1 MKYFALVAGL
11 VVVLGVL
18 GLLFGRRRGA
28 LVSTHVINL
37 DSSTDR
43 LLQFQTKCQDAGVT
57 ATRWRGVNGRALG
70 PKDLLQYGV
79 PRSVYDKYAGQKRL
93 GVIGCYLSHATLLK
107 HLESTPAG
115 ENDYH
120 LIFED
125 DAVVPRGLRSELG
138 ALVARLPAD
147 WDVFQLYNNQP
158 LTQPYDGVIH
168 TLLPG
173 KANWGTVAYCVR
185 HGALPKI
192 NAHVATMR
200 VPIDDQLLEKS
211 QVWKWFCVVP
221 NYIQTEDG
229 GKSTLNDRPA

>member
-1 MKYFALVAGL
+1 M
-11 VVVLGVL
+11 
-18 GLLFGRRRGA
+18 
-28 LVSTHVINL
+28 
-37 DSSTDR
+37 
-43 LLQFQTKCQDAGVT
+43 

-115 ENDYH
+115 ANDYH

-125 DAVVPRGLRSELG
+125 DAVVPAGLRSELG

-147 WDVFQLYNNQP
+147 WDVFQLYNNRP
-158 LTQPYDGVIH
+158 LTRPYDGVIH

-173 KANWGTVAYCVR
+173 KGNWGLVAYCVR

-192 NAHVATMR
+192 NAQIATMR
-200 VPIDDQLLEKS
+200 VPIDDQLLEKA
-211 QVWKWFCVVP
+211 QTWKWFCVVP
-221 NYIQTEDG
+221 NYIETEDG
-229 GKSTLNDRPA
+229 GKTTLNDRPA